1 MIGVEKVEQPKRKK
15 YLGKWTG
22 SFTAMKCKSQRKTGL
37 KTKDELQSAV
47 KSANE
52 NYTGIFN

>member
-1 MIGVEKVEQPKRKK
+1 MGNGRSV
-15 YLGKWTG
+15 
-22 SFTAMKCKSQRKTGL
+22 TAMKYKSQRKPGL
-37 KTKDELQSAV
+37 KTKGELQSAV